1 MAAHS
6 CNASAVHRT
15 RWWIILTTAHAP
27 RFPRKVSNSEPESS
41 RTSPS
46 GSHPDLKQWAT
57 IAVGNRGTWQFR
69 VSECYHDS
77 DSDSQPC
84 ILYHC
89 DEPERLQLRLPF
101 TSPGVVGGVATIP
114 DDSDSDSEPLLDF
127 DSNKESRLLLWPRLR
142 VHCPMSIRMR
152 IRWTRSWFVFKTP
165 DQTWGL
171 LPGSRSEIWSQGQY
185 LTSPIISQWGK
196 YVFVNN
202 LEWEMLQKYK

>member
-114 DDSDSDSEPLLDF
+114 DDSDSDSEPLLDIMTSTPIRSPDCYCGPGCVSIVQCPYVCEF
-127 DSNKESRLLLWPRLR
+127 DGPGPGSFSRLRTRHGGCSRDLDPRSDPKVNIWPHPL
-142 VHCPMSIRMR
+142 
-152 IRWTRSWFVFKTP
+152 
-165 DQTWGL
+165 
-171 LPGSRSEIWSQGQY
+171 
-185 LTSPIISQWGK
+185 
-196 YVFVNN
+196 
-202 LEWEMLQKYK
+202 